1 MSNPTH
7 IIFACDESGAK
18 GFADNDERLPGE
30 VGVFAGILMPQEY
43 VAQRLPPFQAVV
55 QKYAR
60 QDGKL
65 HIAELNPTEKEALRN
80 DMYEAIRKSELPCFW
95 YAIHVAGLHSWY
107 RRSEDVHSQA
117 RKARR
122 SQVKMGSARS
132 NPASLHN
139 ELFSGLYSHLIAF
152 CEERKREELYVEIR
166 LDPVDEPI
174 VKMFSES
181 ANSLLNID
189 PKTKNVTGFDPITQK
204 VVSGSV
210 SSKISWP
217 DDLRINVTVRSLEL
231 KVVDDSDGLVLAAD
245 VLANSLVHL
254 FHNRGDGEKYRALNT
269 REAVTLHPL
278 AKQLD
283 SFWNWGSGDLV
294 GDRLYRHPKD
304 PDGSA
309 GAQA

>member
-107 RRSEDVHSQA
+107 LRSEDVHSQA

-139 ELFSGLYSHLIAF
+139 ELFSVCIA
-152 CEERKREELYVEIR
+152 I
-166 LDPVDEPI
+166 
-174 VKMFSES
+174 
-181 ANSLLNID
+181 
-189 PKTKNVTGFDPITQK
+189 
-204 VVSGSV
+204 
-210 SSKISWP
+210 
-217 DDLRINVTVRSLEL
+217 
-231 KVVDDSDGLVLAAD
+231 
-245 VLANSLVHL
+245 
-254 FHNRGDGEKYRALNT
+254 
-269 REAVTLHPL
+269 
-278 AKQLD
+278 
-283 SFWNWGSGDLV
+283 
-294 GDRLYRHPKD
+294 
-304 PDGSA
+304 
-309 GAQA
+309 

>member
-1 MSNPTH
+1 M
-7 IIFACDESGAK
+7 
-18 GFADNDERLPGE
+18 
-30 VGVFAGILMPQEY
+30 
-43 VAQRLPPFQAVV
+43 
-55 QKYAR
+55 
-60 QDGKL
+60 
-65 HIAELNPTEKEALRN
+65 
-80 DMYEAIRKSELPCFW
+80 
-95 YAIHVAGLHSWY
+95 
-107 RRSEDVHSQA
+107 
-117 RKARR
+117 
-122 SQVKMGSARS
+122 
-132 NPASLHN
+132 
-139 ELFSGLYSHLIAF
+139 IAF

-217 DDLRINVTVRSLEL
+217 DELRINVTVRSLEL